1 MIKVNIDATEDVSRK
16 HVLPGDAAN
25 SYIVIKLEGHQT
37 VGAKMPIGGS
47 LDAVSLQNI
56 QNIKN
61 WINKGAKNN

>member
-16 HVLPGDAAN
+16 RVLPGDVAN
-25 SYIVIKLEGHQT
+25 SYIVIKLEGRQT

-61 WINKGAKNN
+61 WINKGTKNN